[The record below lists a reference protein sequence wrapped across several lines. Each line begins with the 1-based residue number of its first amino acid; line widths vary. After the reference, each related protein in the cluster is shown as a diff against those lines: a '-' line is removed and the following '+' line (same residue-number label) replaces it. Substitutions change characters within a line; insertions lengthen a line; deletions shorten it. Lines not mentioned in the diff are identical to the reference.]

1 MHGIAM
7 VTMHTYMYLQ
17 IKFVKNSPWS
27 FVLPMFEAYL
37 QIYITFAIYILEN
50 GIAYS

>member
-1 MHGIAM
+1 
-7 VTMHTYMYLQ
+7 MYKSSLWK
-17 IKFVKNSPWS
+17 ILLEG

-37 QIYITFAIYILEN
+37 QIYVTFDIYILEN